1 MKEFFTIR
9 EFARLRNINVN
20 SMRYYE
26 KLGLLKPAYTDENT
40 GYRYYKADQLAVLD
54 KIILCINLGI
64 PLKEMVTYI
73 DESGTLHSQKLLE
86 HGRKVAKNKMNQLQN
101 TLNFIDFS
109 LKSIEENKEY
119 KNRED
124 WYIRKLDQRRVI
136 ITDFF
141 NAPKTINEFVS
152 EVSKIY
158 KIAQEM
164 ELFPILPA
172 GQFFKIDDEGEMHY
186 CLFLQI
192 MDQEK
197 ELPNIMMLSEG
208 NYSCLQVNLDVP
220 VIELDKRIDVHG
232 IVKKHLK
239 SGDADIMIIDNIILD
254 KYNYE
259 GRPSEIQKLLKN

>member
-124 WYIRKLDQRRVI
+124 WYIRKLDQRRVAFPTKVI
-136 ITDFF
+136 RTRNADFLRF
-141 NAPKTINEFVS
+141 FLRNRRFLYYTAS
-152 EVSKIY
+152 RKICPV
-158 KIAQEM
+158 
-164 ELFPILPA
+164 LFS
-172 GQFFKIDDEGEMHY
+172 D
-186 CLFLQI
+186 
-192 MDQEK
+192 
-197 ELPNIMMLSEG
+197 
-208 NYSCLQVNLDVP
+208 
-220 VIELDKRIDVHG
+220 
-232 IVKKHLK
+232 
-239 SGDADIMIIDNIILD
+239 
-254 KYNYE
+254 
-259 GRPSEIQKLLKN
+259 